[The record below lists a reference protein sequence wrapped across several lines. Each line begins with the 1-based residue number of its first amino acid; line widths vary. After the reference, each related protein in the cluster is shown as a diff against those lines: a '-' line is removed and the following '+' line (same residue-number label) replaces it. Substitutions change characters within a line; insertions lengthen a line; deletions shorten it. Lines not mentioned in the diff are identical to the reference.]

1 MEYIIR
7 RPKTDILEP
16 TVIFVVGN
24 RLYIRYRS
32 HTNFW
37 KYMVCVCGGFH
48 DDNENKNYEER
59 KCAGCTIVLV
69 KSIELGIVL
78 SL

>member
-1 MEYIIR
+1 MEIDYIL
-7 RPKTDILEP
+7 DIEAIQ
-16 TVIFVVGN
+16 TSGN
-24 RLYIRYRS
+24 I
-32 HTNFW
+32 W
-37 KYMVCVCGGFH
+37 CVCGGFH
-48 DDNENKNYEER
+48 DDNENKNNEER